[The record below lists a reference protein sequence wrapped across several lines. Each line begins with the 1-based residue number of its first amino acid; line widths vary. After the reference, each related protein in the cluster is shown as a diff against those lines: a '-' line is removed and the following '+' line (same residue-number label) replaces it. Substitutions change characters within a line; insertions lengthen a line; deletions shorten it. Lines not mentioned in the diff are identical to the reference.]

1 MHRSVRSSGSCL
13 AFLVPL
19 VPLVALPCTTA
30 AAAQDSGGGLES
42 RVKSLE
48 EQLRELRQQQPP
60 APAAK
65 AGEGDLRVFWKDGL
79 RLESADKLIQLRLGG
94 RFQVTSLFG
103 GNEDFE
109 SAGKE
114 IEDGAAFRRARIY
127 LQGTVTERFEFKF
140 QYDFADTNKV
150 KLADVWGEVKK
161 IPLVGNARVGQF
173 YEPVSLEQN
182 TSDFDAD
189 FMERSVMNAFSPAR
203 NIGAA
208 LHDVYGGRLS
218 WWAGAFVDDGSGDTA
233 TAQRDGDHAVSAR
246 ITGLPIDA
254 DDDKTLLHVGA
265 SASVRNPTSGVVTYS
280 AKPESSLAPVF
291 ITTGNLTNVDGAL
304 LLGGEIA
311 GQLGP
316 VHAAAEYLSSQL
328 DADSQGDPKFAG
340 WLASAGWFMTG
351 ESFAYNHVEG
361 VFAGPKVG
369 KSLDKSDGYGALELC
384 ARYSELDLTGGTVR
398 GGKMRDVIVG
408 VNWFLSNNL
417 KVAVDGVNSRVEG
430 IGTVNM
436 LQFWFQATF

>member
-19 VPLVALPCTTA
+19 VALPCATA

-65 AGEGDLRVFWKDGL
+65 AGESDLRVFWKDGL

-173 YEPVSLEQN
+173 YEPVSFEQN

-189 FMERSVMNAFSPAR
+189 FMERSVMNALSPAR

-246 ITGLPIDA
+246 VTGLPIDA

-316 VHAAAEYLSSQL
+316 VHASAEYLSSQL

>member
-1 MHRSVRSSGSCL
+1 MHRFVLSSGSCL

-19 VPLVALPCTTA
+19 VALPCA
-30 AAAQDSGGGLES
+30 PMAVAQDTNGNLET

-48 EQLRELRQQQPP
+48 EQLRELRQQSPP
-60 APAAK
+60 QAAK
-65 AGEGDLRVFWKDGL
+65 PAEGDLRVFWKDGL
-79 RLESADKLIQLRLGG
+79 RLESADKSVALRLGG
-94 RFQVTSLFG
+94 RFQVASLFG

-127 LQGTVTERFEFKF
+127 FQGTVTERFEFKF

-150 KLADVWGEVKK
+150 KIADVWGEVKK

-173 YEPVSLEQN
+173 YEPVSFEQN

-189 FMERSVMNAFSPAR
+189 FMERSVMNALSPAR
-203 NIGAA
+203 NVGAA

-291 ITTGNLTNVDGAL
+291 ITTGNLTNVDGAM

-328 DADSQGDPKFAG
+328 DADNQGDPKFAG
-340 WLASAGWFMTG
+340 WLASAGWFITG
-351 ESFAYNHVEG
+351 ESFAYNHVDG

-369 KSLDKSDGYGALELC
+369 KALDKTDGYGALELC

-398 GGKMRDVIVG
+398 GGKMRDAIVG

-417 KVAVDGVNSRVEG
+417 KVAVDGVNSRVDG

>member
-1 MHRSVRSSGSCL
+1 M
-13 AFLVPL
+13 
-19 VPLVALPCTTA
+19 
-30 AAAQDSGGGLES
+30 
-42 RVKSLE
+42 KSLE

-161 IPLVGNARVGQF
+161 ILLVGNARVGQF
-173 YEPVSLEQN
+173 YEPVSFEQN

-189 FMERSVMNAFSPAR
+189 FMERSVMNALSPAR

-246 ITGLPIDA
+246 VTGLPIDA